1 MYVWSQIEA
10 VFLDRIKHKCLGFS
24 LLLQINIYAHAVV
37 TELLTLIESLMS
49 PVGFP
54 DDETSAC
61 LWIEIRKA
69 STPISPILLP
79 AMRKKV
85 AKDYFLKAAFTQIPV
100 RMIFS
105 NILLLAPRSPGCV
118 FKNKLWESWLV
129 LSSPDPTVRVR
140 ALAWASPP
148 PLGV

>member
-1 MYVWSQIEA
+1 MPCSA
-10 VFLDRIKHKCLGFS
+10 
-24 LLLQINIYAHAVV
+24 
-37 TELLTLIESLMS
+37 ELLTLIESLMS
-49 PVGFP
+49 PVGLP

-61 LWIEIRKA
+61 LCIEIRKA

-79 AMRKKV
+79 AMQKQV
-85 AKDYFLKAAFTQIPV
+85 GKDYFLKAAFTQIPV

-105 NILLLAPRSPGCV
+105 NILLLRPRSPGRV

-148 PLGV
+148 PPPRCINWGGGGDMDQHPIKGE